1 MSIRERLIVFFFVAL
16 SLGLPMRHAAAFEII
31 PTNGAPLTV
40 QLNEGTLLRLDETP
54 KSVVIADSDIADV
67 SIRSPRL
74 MYVFGKKVGET
85 TIYAVDAKEHVLFN
99 IKIRVQYNL
108 ERLRE
113 TLASLV
119 PAGQIQLESV
129 DTGLLLQGTVATA
142 AEAADV
148 VRLAQNFV
156 GKGDLIN
163 RLQVTAPNQIN
174 LRVRVAEVD
183 RNVIRDLGFNWSAIG
198 SIGSVTLAGVTHNFA
213 GVLGQIGTAIT
224 SGGLGT
230 GGQVNDIAHVGLHTS
245 YLDVNALIDALASQG
260 LIAILAEPNLTALSG
275 ETASFLAGGQFP
287 VPVPQSGGTG
297 VGAVITIEFKNFG
310 VSLSFTPTLLP
321 GNRISMRVLPEVS
334 QIDQSNAIVINGFSV
349 PGLKIRRDDTTIELG
364 SGQSFA
370 IAGLISYDAQV
381 TNNSVPGL
389 GDIPVIG
396 DLFKSDRFQR
406 NQSELVIIVT
416 PYIVSLVSGK
426 LAEPTDA
433 VIERTNPPG
442 PAASNTNLPPAPP
455 TAQSQ
460 MNQKGGLAGPAGF
473 GIE

>member
-1 MSIRERLIVFFFVAL
+1 LSIRARVIVFFFVVL
-16 SLGLPMRHAAAFEII
+16 SLGLPLRHAAAFEII
-31 PTNGAPLTV
+31 PTNGAALTV

-113 TLASLV
+113 NLASLV

-142 AEAADV
+142 AEAADA

-156 GKGDLIN
+156 GKGGDIIN

-183 RNVIRDLGFNWSAIG
+183 RNVIRDLGFNWAVLG
-198 SIGSVTLAGVTHNFA
+198 TIGSVTLAGVTHNFA
-213 GVLGQIGTAIT
+213 GTLGQIGTLLPN
-224 SGGLGT
+224 GLGST
-230 GGQVNDIAHVGLHTS
+230 GQVNDIGAVRASTPNVN
-245 YLDVNALIDALASQG
+245 VNALIDALATQG

-334 QIDQSNAIVINGFSV
+334 QIDQSNAIIINGFSV
-349 PGLKIRRDDTTIELG
+349 PGLKIRRADTTIELG

-370 IAGLISYDAQV
+370 IAGLIEYDAQV
-381 TNNSVPGL
+381 SNSSLPGL
-389 GDIPVIG
+389 GDLPIIG

-416 PYIVSLVSGK
+416 PYIVSPVSGK
-426 LAEPTDA
+426 LAAPTDA
-433 VIERTNPPG
+433 VIEKTNPPG
-442 PAASNTNLPPAPP
+442 PAAANSNLPAAPP

>member
-1 MSIRERLIVFFFVAL
+1 LSIRARLIVFFFAAL
-16 SLGLPMRHAAAFEII
+16 TLSVPLRAASAFEVI

-40 QLNEGTLLRLDETP
+40 QLNQGTLLRLDETP

-74 MYVFGKKVGET
+74 MYVFGKKIGET
-85 TIYAVDAKEHVLFN
+85 TLYAVDAKEHVLFN

-108 ERLRE
+108 DRLRE

-142 AEAADV
+142 AEAADA

-156 GKGDLIN
+156 GKGDIID
-163 RLQVTAPNQIN
+163 RRQITSPNQIN

-198 SIGSVTLAGVTHNFA
+198 TVGSVTLAGITHNFA
-213 GVLGQIGTAIT
+213 GVLGQ
-224 SGGLGT
+224 LGT
-230 GGQVNDIAHVGLHTS
+230 SGQVNDIAHVGLHTS
-245 YLDVNALIDALASQG
+245 YLDVNAVIDALASQG
-260 LIAILAEPNLTALSG
+260 LIAVLAEPNLTTLSG

-310 VSLSFTPTLLP
+310 VSLAFTPTLLP

-349 PGLKIRRDDTTIELG
+349 PGLRIRRADTTVELG

-370 IAGLISYDAQV
+370 IAGLIEYDAQV

-416 PYIVSLVSGK
+416 PYIVSPVSGK
-426 LAEPTDA
+426 LAAPTDA
-433 VIERTNPPG
+433 VIERTSPPG
-442 PAASNTNLPPAPP
+442 PAAANTNPPPAPP
-455 TAQSQ
+455 TAQ
-460 MNQKGGLAGPAGF
+460 NQKGGLAGPAGF